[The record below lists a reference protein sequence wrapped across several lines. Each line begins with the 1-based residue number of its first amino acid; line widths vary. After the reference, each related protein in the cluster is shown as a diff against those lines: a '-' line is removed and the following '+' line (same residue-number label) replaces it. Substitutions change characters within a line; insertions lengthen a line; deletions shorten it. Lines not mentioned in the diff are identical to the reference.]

1 MHIAMGGAVEHGC
14 DVCQF
19 HYELFQSVVSLRR
32 KQYFTCFSDW
42 KIDPIFER
50 VLCFLW
56 ENVHVFGPFLQPS
69 LRSFVAVRALIGD
82 FDSQNATAMLCS
94 TS

>member
-1 MHIAMGGAVEHGC
+1 MGGALEHGC

-19 HYELFQSVVSLRR
+19 HYELCQFVVSLRR
-32 KQYFTCFSDW
+32 KQYITCFSDW

-82 FDSQNATAMLCS
+82 FDSQTATAMLCR